1 MKVADLDLRKML
13 EFHPE
18 SGEIKL
24 GNERMLLFRQDAF
37 AALRRL
43 LYHQLGD
50 HLARAILTQFGH
62 RCGQGDFEVLS
73 KSYDWDTDA
82 DRLGSGPVLHSWEG
96 IVHSTPE
103 VMEFDLEA
111 GTFFHRGLWKN
122 SYEAQIHLSEF
133 GVSETPVCHSLVGYA
148 IGWCSA
154 FLGRERLMGVET
166 KCVARGDEICE
177 IVIKPENEWDPDDIA
192 EQRAALDSTS
202 QSVARELEQKLAT
215 IEKQAAAIRELSTP
229 VMEIWDDVLVLPVVG
244 VVDTKR
250 SMDIMNSLLE
260 RIVQTQSKCV
270 IIDITGVEIVD
281 TRTAD
286 YLLRVSRAANLLG
299 TRCVLTGLSPA
310 VAQTLVEIG
319 ADLTEVR
326 TLRNLKDGLKDCLLF
341 LKQLKAGQ
349 RDSS

>member
-1 MKVADLDLRKML
+1 VKVADLDLRKML
-13 EFHPE
+13 EFSPE
-18 SGEIKL
+18 SGQIKL
-24 GNERMLLFRQDAF
+24 GSDRMLLFRQDAF

-50 HLARAILTQFGH
+50 QLARAILTQFGY

-73 KSYDWDTDA
+73 KNYDWDTDA
-82 DRLGSGPVLHSWEG
+82 DRLGCGPVLHSWEG

-103 VMEFDLEA
+103 AMEFDLEA
-111 GTFFHRGLWKN
+111 GTFFHRGTWRN

-148 IGWCSA
+148 IGWCTA
-154 FLGRERLMGVET
+154 FFGRGRLMGVET
-166 KCVARGDEICE
+166 KCIASGDDVCQ
-177 IVIKPENEWDPDDIA
+177 IVIKPEAEWQPEEIV

-215 IEKQAAAIRELSTP
+215 IERQAAAIRELSTP

-326 TLRNLKDGLKDCLLF
+326 TLRNLKDGLKDCLFF
-341 LKQLKAGQ
+341 LKQLRGNQQA
-349 RDSS
+349 SS

>member
-1 MKVADLDLRKML
+1 VKIADLDLRKML
-13 EFHPE
+13 EFDPE
-18 SGEIKL
+18 SGQIKL
-24 GNERMLLFRQDAF
+24 GRDRMLLFRQDAF

-50 HLARAILTQFGH
+50 QLARAILTQFGY
-62 RCGQGDFEVLS
+62 RCGQGDYEVLS

-82 DRLGSGPVLHSWEG
+82 DRLGCGPALHSWEG
-96 IVHSTPE
+96 IVHSTPD
-103 VMEFDLEA
+103 VMDFDLDA
-111 GTFFHRGLWKN
+111 GTFFHRGTWKN
-122 SYEAQIHLSEF
+122 SYEAQIHLAEF
-133 GVSETPVCHSLVGYA
+133 GVSASPVCHSLVGYA

-154 FLGRERLMGVET
+154 FLGRGRLLGMET
-166 KCVARGDEICE
+166 KCVAKGDDICQI
-177 IVIKPENEWDPDDIA
+177 IVKPESEWRPEEVA
-192 EQRAALDSTS
+192 EQKAALDATT
-202 QSVARELEQKLAT
+202 QSVARELQEKLDT

-250 SMDIMNSLLE
+250 SMDIMTTLLE

-310 VAQTLVEIG
+310 IAQTLVEIG

-341 LKQLKAGQ
+341 LKQVGGNQ
-349 RDSS
+349 RGTS

>member
-1 MKVADLDLRKML
+1 MKVTDLDLRQML
-13 EFHPE
+13 EFKPE
-18 SGEIKL
+18 SGEIKF
-24 GNERMLLFRQDAF
+24 GNDRMLLFRQDAF

-50 HLARAILTQFGH
+50 QLARSMLTQFGY
-62 RCGQGDFEVLS
+62 RCGQGDFEAL
-73 KSYDWDTDA
+73 KNSYDWDTDA
-82 DRLGSGPVLHSWEG
+82 DRLGCGPVLHSWEG
-96 IVHSTPE
+96 IVHSVPE
-103 VMEFDLEA
+103 SMEFDLDK
-111 GTFFHRGLWKN
+111 GTFFHRGIWSN

-133 GVSETPVCHSLVGYA
+133 GVAEKPVCHSLVGYA

-154 FLGRERLMGVET
+154 FMGKGRMMGLET
-166 KCVARGDEICE
+166 KCLGVGDERCE
-177 IVIKPENEWDPDDIA
+177 IVIKPENEWDPEEIA

-202 QSVARELEQKLAT
+202 RSVARELEVKLAT
-215 IEKQAAAIRELSTP
+215 IEEQAAAIRELSTP
-229 VMEIWDDVLVLPVVG
+229 VMEIWEDVLVLPVVG

-250 SMDIMNSLLE
+250 SMDIMNNLLE

-319 ADLTEVR
+319 ANLTEVR
-326 TLRNLKDGLKDCLLF
+326 TLRNLRDGLKDCLLY
-341 LKQLKAGQ
+341 LKQLKGGQ